1 MDKMKAKRKAT
12 SRKSVKK
19 TKIAAK
25 SATADSAAEPLVDSA
40 PQDIVIKAEEK
51 VARDYQTIK
60 YAGRFLVIAFL
71 LGWGFDFLFWG
82 QAFGINFVIFMT
94 LCLLGGLYLLFSNGL
109 QPARNTLW
117 LLLPFVFF
125 AVVTSIR
132 QEPLTIFL
140 AIVFT
145 LFSAGLFASSYLSGR
160 WMEYGL
166 TQYLHKFFVL
176 IRDLIGEPINFVYTT
191 IRPKSNSGT
200 EKNAVAWGALRGLVI
215 ALPIVTFF
223 ACLLA
228 SGDVIFNQKLGDF
241 LNLFSIENLPE
252 YIFRF
257 ALIVICS
264 LFLIGV
270 FLHAAFNSKDT
281 KLVGEE
287 KPVIKAFL
295 GFTES
300 TVVFASVAALFL
312 IFVII
317 QFQYF
322 FGGETNIG
330 VTGYSYS
337 EYARRGF
344 NELVTVAFFSLV
356 MILGFSSATR
366 RENEWRRRIYSW
378 LSVVLVA
385 LVLVILL
392 SAYQRISLAIDWHGF
407 SRLRFYPRI
416 FLIWLGIL
424 LVTVVALE
432 IFRKERHFALATLLA
447 SLGFAAS
454 LVMFNVDAAI
464 VKHNVPRVLHG
475 KNLNVAH
482 LASLSVDAVPA
493 LANEFYSD
501 KYPEWV
507 HEGLGAALTCYLHK
521 DPDEEVTWANWA
533 SFDVSRW
540 RAHITLQNVEKYLQ
554 DYGVNDDAS
563 SDLKAR
569 TPSNV
574 WYECR
579 YFESSQEE

>member
-1 MDKMKAKRKAT
+1 MDRKMKPK
-12 SRKSVKK
+12 KK
-19 TKIAAK
+19 TKIAPK
-25 SATADSAAEPLVDSA
+25 SATMEEVAGPLVDATLNAVVS
-40 PQDIVIKAEEK
+40 KAEENA
-51 VARDYQTIK
+51 ARDYPDIK
-60 YAGRFLVIAFL
+60 NAGLFLVIAFL
-71 LGWGFDFLFWG
+71 LGCGFDFLFWK
-82 QAFGINFVIFMT
+82 QSLGINFVVFMT
-94 LCLLGGLYLLFSNGL
+94 LCLFGGLYLLYSNGL

-140 AIVFT
+140 SIVFT
-145 LFSAGLFASSYLSGR
+145 LFSAGLFASSYLGGR

-166 TQYLHKFFVL
+166 SQYIHKFFML
-176 IRDLIGEPINFVYTT
+176 IRDLISEPVSFVYSTL
-191 IRPKSNSGT
+191 RQKSNSST
-200 EKNAVAWGALRGLVI
+200 QKNVVAWGVLRGLVI

-228 SGDVIFNQKLGDF
+228 SGDIVFNQKLGDF
-241 LNLFSIENLPE
+241 LKLFSVENFPE

-270 FLHAAFNSKDT
+270 FLHAALNSQDVT
-281 KLVGEE
+281 LVGEE
-287 KPVIKAFL
+287 KPLIKPFL

-300 TVVFASVAALFL
+300 AVVFTSVAVLFL

-330 VTGYSYS
+330 VAAYSYS

-356 MILGFSSATR
+356 MILGFGSVTHRETGSQR
-366 RENEWRRRIYSW
+366 RVYSW
-378 LSVVLVA
+378 LSVILVA
-385 LVLVILL
+385 LVIVILV
-392 SAYQRISLAIDWHGF
+392 SAYQRIGLAIDWHGF
-407 SRLRFYPRI
+407 SRLRLYTRV

-424 LVTVVALE
+424 LVTVVVLE
-432 IFRKERHFALATLLA
+432 ILRKERFFAFAALLA
-447 SLGFAAS
+447 SMGFACS
-454 LVMFNVDAAI
+454 LILFNVDTAI
-464 VKHNVPRVLHG
+464 VRHNVPRVLQR
-475 KNLNVAH
+475 KNLNVSH

-493 LANEFYSD
+493 LASEFYSH

-521 DPDEEVTWANWA
+521 DPDEEVTWDNWS
-533 SFDVSRW
+533 SFNLSRW
-540 RAHITLQNVEKYLQ
+540 RSHITLQNVERYLQ
-554 DYGVNDDAS
+554 DYGVNDES
-563 SDLKAR
+563 SRNLKVR

-574 WYECR
+574 WYDCR
-579 YFESSQEE
+579 YFEDSQEE